1 MPFTVKSILADFL
14 FGIIFTCL
22 FCESAKKMDDAWSS
36 SKRAP
41 VWTGGEGGGAEA
53 FAQAVSEMVN
63 HKQVY
68 DMLETQSQ
76 VYAPISNVTQK
87 E

>member
-1 MPFTVKSILADFL
+1 
-14 FGIIFTCL
+14 
-22 FCESAKKMDDAWSS
+22 MDDAWSS

-76 VYAPISNVTQK
+76 VYAPLK
-87 E
+87 CDPK